1 FAAGVAAVCAW
12 PMEMPAASI
21 AAVSD
26 DIFRITNPL
35 ARRYRVGTRRRNRAQ
50 PGAADGVADGVG
62 DRLRHRLADGLR
74 PGLADGL
81 RPRGSPGG
89 RGKACYSVS
98 CYQNCHFEWR

>member
-1 FAAGVAAVCAW
+1 
-12 PMEMPAASI
+12 MEMPAASI

-50 PGAADGVADGVG
+50 PGAADGVG
-62 DRLRHRLADGLR
+62 DRLRHGLADGLRPGLADGLR

-98 CYQNCHFEWR
+98 RYQNCHFEWR